1 MKTPILAAVLSL
13 FALAAQPALAQ
24 ADHKHHMSHDAGKT
38 ASAAM
43 TEGTVKKLDKASGK
57 LTIAHGPIENLN
69 MPAMTM
75 AFPVKN
81 PVQLE
86 QVKVGDKIRFRAEQ
100 QNGTI
105 TVVAL
110 EPAR

>member
-1 MKTPILAAVLSL
+1 MKTRILAAAVSL
-13 FALAAQPALAQ
+13 FALAAQPALAEM
-24 ADHKHHMSHDAGKT
+24 DHKHHMPHDAAKG

-43 TEGTVKKLDKASGK
+43 TEGTVKKLDKAAGK
-57 LTIAHGPIENLN
+57 LTIAHAPIENLS

-81 PVQLE
+81 PAQLD

-100 QNGTI
+100 QNGMI